1 MNKFAHAAALA
12 CLALSFAGGAHAAED
27 VAVCEPGF
35 AIEVT
40 GANRAVC
47 VKTQNVEDD
56 LGARRCAADGRRTQ
70 TEAADGGDMCQGT
83 ATALN
88 SLLVGP
94 ALDCKLSH
102 GLSARNKL
110 VPGGQD
116 RCVKTVQRKVRGDI
130 SVRHE

>member
-1 MNKFAHAAALA
+1 MNKFFYAAAFA
-12 CLALSFAGGAHAAED
+12 FSALSFAGGAQAAEE
-27 VAVCEPGF
+27 VAVCQSGF

-40 GANRAVC
+40 ANNKAVC
-47 VKTQNVEDD
+47 VRTQAVEDD
-56 LGARRCAADGRRTQ
+56 LGARRCAADGRRTS

-83 ATALN
+83 ATPLN

-102 GLSARNKL
+102 GLDARNKL
-110 VPGGQD
+110 VHGGQD

-130 SVRHE
+130 TVREE